1 MKDLNNIYGNQRG
14 IDNTFTKS
22 VRLLY
27 LCIWC
32 RRVKRKKSGQQWL
45 PSLNTETLLVRR
57 SVWQELFFMKDA
69 FEYVKDKVVIYYF

>member
-27 LCIWC
+27 VYGVD
-32 RRVKRKKSGQQWL
+32 R
-45 PSLNTETLLVRR
+45 
-57 SVWQELFFMKDA
+57 
-69 FEYVKDKVVIYYF
+69 